1 MKRYFILLL
10 GCLFATRFAIA
21 AERWAIVVGIGN
33 YPQSSG
39 WRPINGDKDLDLV
52 VPMLKKNGFPDGHI
66 TILANEQATKENIK
80 NAIHT
85 LLANLR
91 TGDIVY
97 FHFSGHGQLV
107 TDVNGDEGD
116 YGYDESII
124 PYDATLKYDFNGYK
138 GQNHIVD
145 DELNKW
151 LMAVR
156 KRIGNNGR
164 LLVVLDAC
172 HSGGGSRDET
182 DDEKLVRGSRDCFNI
197 PVAASQIKSARNSI
211 KWVCVSACKS
221 YQSNYEYVDGQ
232 TKCGRLSFALSK
244 ILVPNITVRQLRE
257 QLERLYENMPLPPLP
272 QEPEIE
278 CEPAMTD
285 TMPVL

>member
-39 WRPINGDKDLDLV
+39 WRLINGDKYLGLV
-52 VPMLKKNGFPDGHI
+52 VPMLKKNGFPVGHI

-91 TGDIVY
+91 SGDIVY

-116 YGYDESII
+116 YGYDESIV
-124 PYDATLKYDFNGYK
+124 PYDAASKYDFNGYK
-138 GQNHIVD
+138 GQNHLVD
-145 DELNKW
+145 DELK
-151 LMAVR
+151 
-156 KRIGNNGR
+156 NG
-164 LLVVLDAC
+164 
-172 HSGGGSRDET
+172 
-182 DDEKLVRGSRDCFNI
+182 
-197 PVAASQIKSARNSI
+197 
-211 KWVCVSACKS
+211 
-221 YQSNYEYVDGQ
+221 
-232 TKCGRLSFALSK
+232 
-244 ILVPNITVRQLRE
+244 
-257 QLERLYENMPLPPLP
+257 
-272 QEPEIE
+272 
-278 CEPAMTD
+278 
-285 TMPVL
+285 